1 MAFPSPTMM
10 GIMWGQLSVQAIFVF
25 FRFWIRKFKLKRRMA
40 PPDYLIF
47 FSLFWTLVGII
58 LMTLLTLLDMK
69 AEASADNELEK
80 LIPFVAL
87 SKQDM
92 AKYMKYTVGITVC
105 YYSAVWSAK
114 ASFLTMYFALGE
126 KLNKVMRKVLLVAT
140 IFTGVTWVAVVIIN
154 LMWCRPLSRTWEVVV
169 PTDPQYCMFLDLP
182 VLAIH
187 FSLNISTDLFL
198 LVFSLILLRSVH
210 MQRREAAG
218 FAFVML
224 IGSISIIGA
233 IARVAVIFPY
243 WDDYIQRYEW
253 KQKAAI
259 WSMVEESAAIIAC
272 CLPSF
277 RLFIRDKKAKNPFGS
292 SRDEEGGFVNLG
304 FVVGK
309 KKGKEGK
316 EGKRDVVAVKE
327 VAEGERTPW
336 DIPGIALAPYAGSV
350 DTESDYGDV
359 RRHMSILGSM
369 ERISDVPP
377 SLGNGPWPR
386 TAWGIPGI
394 EIESDTSEKN
404 GGEGK

>member
-1 MAFPSPTMM
+1 MAFPSSTML
-10 GIMWGQLSVQAIFVF
+10 GIMWGQLGVQAIFVF
-25 FRFWIRKFKLKRRMA
+25 FRFWIRKFKLKNKMA

-47 FSLFWTLVGII
+47 LSLFWTLVGII
-58 LMTLLTLLDMK
+58 LMTMITLLDMK

-80 LIPFVAL
+80 LIPYIAL
-87 SKQDM
+87 SRADM

-114 ASFLTMYFALGE
+114 ASFLAMYFALGE
-126 KLNKVMRKVLLVAT
+126 KLNKWMRKVLLVAT
-140 IFTGVTWVAVVIIN
+140 IFTAVAWVAVIIIN

-169 PTDPQYCMFLDLP
+169 PTDPQYCMYLDLP

-198 LVFSLILLRSVH
+198 LSFSLILLRSVH
-210 MQRREAAG
+210 MQRREVAG
-218 FAFVML
+218 FAFVIL
-224 IGSISIIGA
+224 IGSTSIIGA

-259 WSMVEESAAIIAC
+259 WSMVEGSAAIIAC

-277 RLFIRDKKAKNPFGS
+277 RLFIRNKKAKNPFGS
-292 SRDEEGGFVNLG
+292 SRDEEGEFVNPA

-309 KKGKEGK
+309 KKGK
-316 EGKRDVVAVKE
+316 RNVVAAVKE
-327 VAEGERTPW
+327 VEEGEETPW
-336 DIPGIALAPYAGSV
+336 DIPGIELAPYAGSV
-350 DTESDYGDV
+350 DMESDDGDV
-359 RRHMSILGSM
+359 RRHMSILGSR
-369 ERISDVPP
+369 ERISDIAP
-377 SLGNGPWPR
+377 SLGNEPLPR
-386 TAWGIPGI
+386 TAWDIPGI
-394 EIESDTSEKN
+394 EIESDTSEG